1 MLVKILFAI
10 LNGIVTWVVLTLIVV
25 LLGMVGVGQLAVF
38 APFIMAIA
46 VIVGILTFLGAIPPM
61 WDNLIK

>member
-10 LNGIVTWVVLTLIVV
+10 LNGIVAWVVLTLIVV

-61 WDNLIK
+61 WSNLIK